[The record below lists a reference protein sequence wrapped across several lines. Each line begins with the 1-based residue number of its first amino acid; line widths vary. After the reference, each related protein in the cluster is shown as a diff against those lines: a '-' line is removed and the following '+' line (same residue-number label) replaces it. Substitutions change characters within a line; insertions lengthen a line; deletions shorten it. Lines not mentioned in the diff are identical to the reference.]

1 MYVFAT
7 DMVIETQQ
15 DLLRIMDFARKLRKP
30 MAIFAPDFKSEA
42 LTSLVV
48 NHLKNVVQVVAV
60 KTPVGEQ
67 ALPLLEDIASFSGG
81 TVATQ
86 ALGRRLG
93 SIDPVHFLGKV
104 EQARVSSNRT
114 ILIGGHGKVRT
125 RYD

>member
-48 NHLKNVVQVVAV
+48 NHLKNVV
-60 KTPVGEQ
+60 
-67 ALPLLEDIASFSGG
+67 
-81 TVATQ
+81 
-86 ALGRRLG
+86 
-93 SIDPVHFLGKV
+93 
-104 EQARVSSNRT
+104 
-114 ILIGGHGKVRT
+114 
-125 RYD
+125 